1 MAHKQASNE
10 RNAICDIC
18 GFKYKHYELKKRW
31 DGFMV
36 CDRDW
41 ETRHPMD
48 FQKVPRTEKAPE
60 WARPRPADIEV
71 GPTYIATTVGVQEST
86 IPTGHNH
93 GDL

>member
-1 MAHKQASNE
+1 MSHKQAENE

-18 GFKYKHYELKKRW
+18 GFKFKHYELRKRW
-31 DGFMV
+31 DGYMV
-36 CDRDW
+36 CSRDF

-60 WARPRPADIEV
+60 WTRPRPTDVES
-71 GPTYIATTVGVQEST
+71 GPTYISTSVGVQETT
-86 IPTGHNH
+86 IPSGHNH